1 MNREENGMYLDMLTA
16 GTEAE
21 KTSRDAHR
29 AEMDAEIEAVKKEAA
44 AKIENIKAKYRELY
58 GIDEDP
64 YKEMLNAMNM

>member
-1 MNREENGMYLDMLTA
+1 MNREENGMYLDMLTS

-29 AEMDAEIEAVKKEAA
+29 AEMFAEIAEVEKEAA
-44 AKIENIKAKYRELY
+44 AKIENIKAKYRDLY

-64 YKEMLNAMNM
+64 YREMLLTMNM

>member
-1 MNREENGMYLDMLTA
+1 MNREENGMYLDMRTG

-29 AEMDAEIEAVKKEAA
+29 AEMFAEIAEVEKEAA
-44 AKIENIKAKYRELY
+44 AKIENIKAKYREMY

-64 YKEMLNAMNM
+64 YKEMLLTMNM

>member
-1 MNREENGMYLDMLTA
+1 MSREENGMYRDMLTG

-29 AEMDAEIEAVKKEAA
+29 AEMFAEIAEVEKEAA
-44 AKIENIKAKYRELY
+44 AKIENIRAKYRKLY

-64 YKEMLNAMNM
+64 YREMLNTMNV